1 MSWRMISRIVRD
13 PILTMTFQK
22 RQSGV
27 TLIELLVVVTII
39 TLLTAV
45 GLPAFKA
52 LSTAFE
58 SGDSV
63 ERMINSALAAARAA
77 AIQDQRY
84 VGVRFQKAFNQDP
97 LKASQYMIL
106 IERDAASTEIESGF
120 RAVQG
125 LKPVKL
131 PDSVGVMDLNV
142 ATEQRNRQR
151 PEASQYESIDLDPNG
166 PDALLDE
173 ASELWDVTTFSMV
186 FSPQGHLVVH
196 GVRVRNN
203 EGLMDSDTSLSVDD
217 VFNTLGQVQA
227 GVAQFCQDD
236 YFDED
241 GSDVI
246 SGVGPE
252 ASRLSFV
259 IYQRVSFMD
268 AFQRGAAW
276 TGHLHTSQRR
286 YGNRYTGALITSK
299 P

>member
-1 MSWRMISRIVRD
+1 MK
-13 PILTMTFQK
+13 FQR
-22 RQSGV
+22 RQQGV

-39 TLLTAV
+39 ILLTAV

-63 ERMINSALAAARAA
+63 ERMINATLAAARAM

-84 VGVRFQKAFNQDP
+84 VGVRFQKAFNLDP

-106 IERDAASTEIESGF
+106 IERDAESTGIESGF

-125 LKPVKL
+125 VKPVKL

-142 ATEQRNRQR
+142 ATENRDR
-151 PEASQYESIDLDPNG
+151 TWPEKSQYESIDLATGNS
-166 PDALLDE
+166 DALLDDV
-173 ASELWDVTTFSMV
+173 SELWDVTTFSMV

-203 EGLMDSDTSLSVDD
+203 TGKMDSDTSLSEDD

-227 GVAQFCQDD
+227 GIAQFCQDD

-252 ASRLSFV
+252 ASRLSLV
-259 IYQRVSFMD
+259 IYKTASFME
-268 AFQRGAAW
+268 AFNRGVAW
-276 TGHLHTSQRR
+276 TGYLHESQRR